1 MGSFDAARRRIRRHA
16 DRARTAPHVATR
28 APSVGIADWLSLSK
42 LSEALGGMPA
52 GSPYNWHAW
61 VYTCVRVRVT
71 NLGLLPFGLFTGS
84 AKKPRPVTDGPWVDL
99 FRKPAP
105 SVRGRELHMWAELYL
120 CLLGEAFYVW
130 AGATADGSVPA
141 GRVPSVLQVFP
152 GRQYATPVRDRL
164 GAISAWSWNLRG
176 KRLEVPADRVC
187 QVRYMNP
194 EDPERGLSPLD
205 ASALGIESDNLA
217 ARWNRAFF
225 RNNATPSG
233 ALIAPPNS
241 PPMDEDQVKIQ
252 KQRWK
257 DVHGGADKNHD
268 VAILSGGVTFQQFA
282 PTHVEMGFK
291 DQRVWN
297 RDEIAACYQ
306 VPQFFLGLTT
316 DLKYATARESRRIL
330 FENVLLP
337 EAAVIQD
344 CLEADLFHANVPA
357 EERARASMKGEK
369 VIWGA
374 FDGSTVD
381 ALRDSHDERLA
392 RMDKLIAAG
401 WTRNEANA
409 YLELGLP
416 EIPDEEGGNA
426 RTVSFG
432 LALLDDIA
440 NPEPIDPP
448 PPALPPKTNPPAGDP
463 PGEKPKGDGEDP
475 PKDAPRGHRCRGME
489 SGRRRRL
496 AGWLQLVT
504 HAYAPGERAFLTVT
518 RKHFRGIGQE
528 ILGLLTGD
536 GRSLRTVR
544 ANPSELEMFLA
555 SKRREWD
562 EALAA
567 LARPIYARAAHA
579 GVKILE
585 HQVPKGF
592 EVVQATNPK
601 ILRFLAEKELKL
613 VNVNETFLDAVRTS
627 LVEGMGEQATVAEL
641 EIRLQREMQ
650 IQAGRSK
657 NIARTET
664 ASATNG
670 TRKISMQESEG
681 IRGREWTTAGDDNV
695 RESHVP
701 LDGEVIPVDGT
712 YLVGGSVLDFPGD
725 PDAPPEEIC
734 MCRCSE
740 GPVLES

>member
-16 DRARTAPHVATR
+16 SQARTAPPVAER
-28 APSVGIADWLSLSK
+28 SPNLLGIADWLSLDK
-42 LSEALGGMPA
+42 LREALGTPA
-52 GSPYNWHAW
+52 GSPYSWHVW
-61 VYTCVRVRVT
+61 VYTCVRVRAT
-71 NLGLLPFGLFTGS
+71 NLGQLPFGIFTGS

-105 SVRGRELHMWAELYL
+105 TIRGRELHVMAETYL
-120 CLLGEAFYVW
+120 CLHGEAFYVW
-130 AGATADGSVPA
+130 AGPTGGDVAEGQVPTI
-141 GRVPSVLQVFP
+141 LQVFP
-152 GRQYATPVRDRL
+152 GGQYAEPMRARD
-164 GAISAWSWNLRG
+164 GQIAGWAWTIRG
-176 KRLEVPADRVC
+176 KRIEFPAYRVC
-187 QVRYMNP
+187 HVRYLDP
-194 EDPERGLSPLD
+194 ENPERGISPL
-205 ASALGIESDNLA
+205 AAAAVGIETDGLA

-233 ALIAPPNS
+233 ALVGPANAPAL
-241 PPMDEDQVKIQ
+241 DEDQANLQ
-252 KQRWK
+252 KRRWK
-257 DVHGGADKNHD
+257 DVHQGADKNHD
-268 VAILSGGVTFQQFA
+268 IAILSGGVTFQQFS
-282 PTHVEMGFK
+282 PTHTDMGFEG
-291 DQRVWN
+291 QRRWS
-297 RDEIAACYQ
+297 RDEVAAAFQ

-330 FENVLLP
+330 YENVLLP
-337 EAAVIQD
+337 EAAMLQD
-344 CLEADLFHANVPA
+344 CLEADLFHVQVPA
-357 EERARASMKGEK
+357 EERARASLKGEK

-392 RMDKLIAAG
+392 RMEKLIG
-401 WTRNEANA
+401 MGYTRNEANA

-416 EIPDEEGGNA
+416 EIPEAEGGEA
-426 RTVSFG
+426 RTVGFG
-432 LALLDDIA
+432 LALLDEIA
-440 NPEPIDPP
+440 NPEPLDLGL

-463 PGEKPKGDGEDP
+463 PGEKPKDGEDAP
-475 PKDAPRGHRCRGME
+475 PPEAPRGHRCRGMDH
-489 SGRRRRL
+489 GRRRRL

-504 HAYAPGERAFLTVT
+504 HAYAPGERAFLSAT
-518 RKHFRGIGQE
+518 RTHFRGIGQE

-544 ANPSELEMFLA
+544 ANPSELEWFLEQN
-555 SKRREWD
+555 RRAWD

-567 LARPIYARAAHA
+567 LARPIYARAANA

-592 EVVQATNPK
+592 AVVQATNPK

-613 VNVNETFLDAVRTS
+613 VNVNGTFLDGVRST
-627 LVEGMGEQATVAEL
+627 LVEGMAEQATVSEL
-641 EIRLQREMQ
+641 EVRLQREME
-650 IQAGRSK
+650 IQGGRAK

-664 ASATNG
+664 AGATNG
-670 TRKISMQESEG
+670 TRTIAMQESEG

-695 RESHVP
+695 RETHVP
-701 LDGEVIPVDGT
+701 LDGEVIPVTGT
-712 YLVGGSVLDFPGD
+712 YEVGAATLRFPGD
-725 PDAPPEEIC
+725 PDGPPEEIC